1 LNSRILPYQVE
12 PARRGYWLAGGVIA
26 CRATGAASA
35 PRTAW
40 HAQGPAPLKG
50 LTLIT

>member
-12 PARRGYWLAGGVIA
+12 PARRAYWLAGEVIA
-26 CRATGAASA
+26 CRATGAAGT
-35 PRTAW
+35 PRTDRNAER
-40 HAQGPAPLKG
+40 AGALQG